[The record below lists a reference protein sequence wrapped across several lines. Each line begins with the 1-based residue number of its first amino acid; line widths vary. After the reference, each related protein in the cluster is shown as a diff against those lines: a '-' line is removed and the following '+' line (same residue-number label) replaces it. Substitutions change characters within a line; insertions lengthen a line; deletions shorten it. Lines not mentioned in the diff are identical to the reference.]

1 VVSAPADATA
11 GASAS
16 PGIVITVTL
25 TNEGCTPNESK
36 VPAGP
41 TTFKVVNDGADK
53 VSELEL
59 SRAGQTVGEKEDL
72 APGMSASFVVD
83 LSPGEYILECP
94 GAVTDE
100 TPLQVTSG

>member
-1 VVSAPADATA
+1 MPA
-11 GASAS
+11 GASPS

-25 TNEGCTPNESK
+25 TNAACTPDVMT

-41 TTFKVVNDGADK
+41 TTFKVVNNGADK

-72 APGMSASFVVD
+72 APGMSGSFVAQ
-83 LSPGEYILECP
+83 LSPGDYTLECP

-100 TPLQVTSG
+100 TPLHVTSG